1 MASKDEEH
9 RREEVSADSEE
20 EEVAS
25 EEVSEEEAEDEV
37 DLRQEGIFREDVERD
52 FCYKE
57 KEGRIKSFRI

>member
-9 RREEVSADSEE
+9 RREVVSADSEAE

-25 EEVSEEEAEDEV
+25 EVSEEEAEDEV